1 MKDLKSYYSAEF
13 LISKSKSAM
22 AHRNTEIWTI
32 LKESVTT
39 VKTIQNFIA
48 LSKKLLCKVRMSKT
62 LILYRSSRLEV
73 LPEKVILKFSQIS
86 QGKTCT
92 SSVCNFIKNETL
104 A

>member
-1 MKDLKSYYSAEF
+1 MKDLKSYYPAEF

-32 LKESVTT
+32 LKEITT
-39 VKTIQNFIA
+39 VKTIQYFIV

-73 LPEKVILKFSQIS
+73 FPKKVILKFSQIS

-92 SSVCNFIKNETL
+92 SSVCNFIKKETL